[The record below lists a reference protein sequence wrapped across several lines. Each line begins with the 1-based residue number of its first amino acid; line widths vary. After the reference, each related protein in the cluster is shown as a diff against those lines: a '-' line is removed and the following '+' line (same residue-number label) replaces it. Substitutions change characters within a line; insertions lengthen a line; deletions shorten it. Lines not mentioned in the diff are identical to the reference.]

1 MSKRKI
7 IIISAGRSDIYRFL
21 PIINELNNSNKAKI
35 FIYLSQSY
43 NNKDF
48 GNFKNELKNF
58 RILNNYSKKKYFND
72 NAFSMINNLNIDIK
86 NLSRNVLKIKPD
98 LILIMGDRYEMILGP
113 IISIPNNIPLIHFF
127 GGAVTEGAAI
137 DELTRHA
144 LTKMSHFH
152 FVLLKKYKK
161 RLLQLGEER
170 WRIKSIGLPSLS
182 KNFNFKKIKIND
194 LSKKF
199 NFDFLKPFMLVTFH
213 PVTAELRFINNQINS
228 LIKAIKVSKMN
239 AIVTYPNS
247 DPKYNSILNKL
258 KKNLKNKKKYL
269 LINNLGEKTLF
280 SLMKKAKLILGNSSS
295 GIVEAATFKTPVINV
310 GTRQNGKVK
319 PNNVIDVDYDYKSI
333 LKGIKKSQS
342 KEFLRRIKN
351 IQNPYKANITTK
363 KIANLIINLKINDNL
378 IRKKF
383 IDLNII

>member
-21 PIINELNNSNKAKI
+21 PIINELNNSKKAKI
-35 FIYLSQSY
+35 FIYLSQTY

-48 GNFKNELKNF
+48 GNFKNVLKNF
-58 RILNNYSKKKYFND
+58 CILNNYSKKKYFND
-72 NAFSMINNLNIDIK
+72 NAHNMINNLNIDIK
-86 NLSRNVLKIKPD
+86 NLSKNVLKIKPD

-152 FVLLKKYKK
+152 FVLLKKYKE
-161 RLLQLGEER
+161 RLLQLGEES
-170 WRIKSIGLPSLS
+170 WRIKSVGLPSLS
-182 KNFNFKKIKIND
+182 KKFNFKNNKIND

-199 NFDFLKPFMLVTFH
+199 NFDLLKPFMLVTFH
-213 PVTAELRFINNQINS
+213 PVTAELGFINTQINS

-269 LINNLGEKTLF
+269 LINNLGEKSLF

-333 LKGIKKSQS
+333 LKAIKKSQS
-342 KEFLRRIKN
+342 REFLRRIKN
-351 IQNPYKANITTK
+351 IQNPYKSNITTK

-383 IDLNII
+383 IDLNIK